1 MVLWFVGA
9 KVSMPACTPFTHRAE
24 ENAKIAVFRPLGG
37 AETVI
42 RASLSVIL
50 VKSVRLLPLIFA
62 GSKKELEVMLRKIR
76 LTLAVL
82 FFVGITLLFLD
93 FTGTVHAWLGWMAK
107 IQFLPALLALNAG
120 VVVMLVLLTLVCG
133 RVYCSVICPL
143 GVMQDVFAWL
153 GKKRRKNRYAYSPAL
168 SWLCYG
174 VLVVF
179 IVALVAGVGLLVALL
194 APYSSYGRIA
204 GNLFAPVYG
213 WGNNLLAYLAERAD
227 SYAFYGT
234 DVWLKSLP
242 TFLIALFT
250 FVVIGGLAWRNG
262 RTYCNTIC
270 PVGTV
275 LGFLARFAWLK
286 PVIDTDKCVDCRLC
300 AKNCKAACIDIADH
314 RIDYSRC
321 VACMDCIG
329 KCRKGAISY
338 RHAPSRIL
346 PRRGRENLKPDSQG
360 SSTGGVEG
368 AARRSFLTATALVAT
383 TVALKA
389 QEKKVDGGLAVIE
402 DKKIPERKTP
412 IVPPGARSLRHFAQH
427 CTACQLCVSVCPNGV
442 LRPSTDPLRLMQPEM
457 SYERG
462 YCRPECGRC
471 AEVCPT
477 DAIRLT
483 ALAEKSATQIGRAVW
498 VRENCVPLTDGVEC
512 GNCARHCPS
521 GAIQMVPSEAGN
533 PASPKIPVVNVER
546 CIGCGA
552 CENLCPARPFS
563 AIYVEGNEVHREL

>member
-1 MVLWFVGA
+1 MRA
-9 KVSMPACTPFTHRAE
+9 KVGSLSRTLVAQRAE
-24 ENAKIAVFRPLGG
+24 ENAKIAVYRPVGG

-42 RASLSVIL
+42 RASLPVIL
-50 VKSVRLLPLIFA
+50 VRCVRLLCLTFA
-62 GSKKELEVMLRKIR
+62 VGKKLLEVMLRKIR
-76 LTLAVL
+76 LTLAIL

-107 IQFLPALLALNAG
+107 IQFLPALLAVNAG
-120 VVVMLVLLTLVCG
+120 VVVFLILLTLVCG

-143 GVMQDVFAWL
+143 GVMQDAVAWL
-153 GKKRRKNRYAYSPAL
+153 GKKQRKNRYAYSPAL
-168 SWLCYG
+168 SWLRYG
-174 VLVVF
+174 VLAVF
-179 IVALVAGVGLLVALL
+179 IVALVAGVGSLAALL

-204 GNLFAPVYG
+204 NNLFAPVYG

-234 DVWLKSLP
+234 DVWLKSLL
-242 TFLIALFT
+242 TFLIALLT
-250 FVVIGGLAWRNG
+250 FVVIGILAWRNG

-275 LGFLARFAWLK
+275 LGFLARWAWLK
-286 PVIDTDKCVDCRLC
+286 PVIDTDKCVDCKLC
-300 AKNCKAACIDIADH
+300 ARNCKAACIDIANH

-329 KCRKGAISY
+329 KCHKGAISY
-338 RHAPSRIL
+338 KHSPSQAL
-346 PRRGRENLKPDSQG
+346 PRKERENVKSDSQ
-360 SSTGGVEG
+360 SSPTGEVER

-477 DAIRLT
+477 DAIHLT
-483 ALAEKSATQIGRAVW
+483 DLAEKSATQIGRAVW
-498 VRENCVPLTDGVEC
+498 VKKNCVPLTDGVEC

-533 PASPKIPVVNVER
+533 ADSPKIPAVNVER